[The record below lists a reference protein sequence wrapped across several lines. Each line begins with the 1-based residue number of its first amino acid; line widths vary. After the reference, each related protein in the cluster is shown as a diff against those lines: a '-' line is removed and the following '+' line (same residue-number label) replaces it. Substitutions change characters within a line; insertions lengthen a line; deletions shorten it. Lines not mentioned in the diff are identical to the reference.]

1 MSWKKRYTKTRPIE
15 PATSPA
21 YLLTGR
27 FGACEPVASS
37 QLYSNGDT
45 VLGAPYKRRFAMGG
59 KNVERRLLTPDTDL
73 RHRGAGRLCATGHS
87 YLLAVANPA
96 DRIGDGSGVVSTRV
110 GRPKRPRIRLRS
122 GTGCLSPMVR
132 QSAISP
138 SAAASSVI
146 SPRGPTISRYS
157 PLASLPLSRPPSNW
171 RQERRPISKPSGS
184 PAGRSATPRRI
195 LVSHPILSPF

>member
-1 MSWKKRYTKTRPIE
+1 
-15 PATSPA
+15 
-21 YLLTGR
+21 
-27 FGACEPVASS
+27 
-37 QLYSNGDT
+37 
-45 VLGAPYKRRFAMGG
+45 MGG

-96 DRIGDGSGVVSTRV
+96 DRIGDGSGVVSARV

-157 PLASLPLSRPPSNW
+157 PLALPTPQSTTLQLAAGTQTYLQAQWLASWQVGYPEADFSFAPNTFAILTMPPQVAEAYLPTLTYLGQ
-171 RQERRPISKPSGS
+171 R
-184 PAGRSATPRRI
+184 
-195 LVSHPILSPF
+195 